1 MGESFAPRLNAI
13 LPLKVMVGTDAQ
25 AHFAHTLDISVNGA
39 RVIMPVALEPGID
52 LVLEY
57 KKNRARAV
65 VVWSKPMRKSSRDH
79 ELGIRLLN
87 DGRRFWLVEFS
98 PKAQVLS

>member
-1 MGESFAPRLNAI
+1 MSESPRLNAI
-13 LPLKVMVGTDAQ
+13 LPLKVLVGTDTQ
-25 AHFAHTLDISVNGA
+25 THFAHTVDISPSGA
-39 RVIMPVALEPGID
+39 RIIMPLALETGCE

-57 KKNRARAV
+57 RNKRARAV
-65 VVWSKPMRKSSRDH
+65 VIWSKQMRNSSRDH
-79 ELGIRLLN
+79 ELGLNLLD

>member
-1 MGESFAPRLNAI
+1 MSESPRLNAI
-13 LPLKVMVGTDAQ
+13 LPLKVLVGTDTQ
-25 AHFAHTLDISVNGA
+25 THFAHTVDISPSGA
-39 RVIMPVALEPGID
+39 RIIMPLALETGCE

-57 KKNRARAV
+57 KNKRARAV
-65 VVWSKPMRKSSRDH
+65 VIWSKQMRNSSRDH
-79 ELGIRLLN
+79 ELGLNLLD